1 MTHATG
7 ATSRLIFMMKY
18 DTSELLAEHSIR
30 LEMWLNQT
38 LLDIDENCP
47 PLMFDFQTERARM
60 YGFLEAIELMF
71 DFQTER
77 ARMYGFLEAIEL
89 MCDDSEYQKAK
100 QDYENMC
107 DTIEKIIQRTEPKGI
122 L

>member
-1 MTHATG
+1 
-7 ATSRLIFMMKY
+7 MKF
-18 DTSELLAEHSIR
+18 DTSELLAEHSVR

-47 PLMFDFQTERARM
+47 PLMYDFRVDQARM
-60 YGFLEAIELMF
+60 L
-71 DFQTER
+71 
-77 ARMYGFLEAIEL
+77 GFLEAIEL

-100 QDYENMC
+100 QEYENLS
-107 DTIEKIIQRTEPKGI
+107 DTIEKIIQRTELRGI

>member
-1 MTHATG
+1 
-7 ATSRLIFMMKY
+7 MMKY
-18 DTSELLAEHSIR
+18 DVTELLAEHSVR

-47 PLMFDFQTERARM
+47 PLMYDFRVDQARM
-60 YGFLEAIELMF
+60 LGFLEAIEL
-71 DFQTER
+71 
-77 ARMYGFLEAIEL
+77 I
-89 MCDDSEYQKAK
+89 CDESDYQKAK
-100 QDYENMC
+100 QAYENMS

>member
-60 YGFLEAIELMF
+60 YGFLEAIELM
-71 DFQTER
+71 
-77 ARMYGFLEAIEL
+77 
-89 MCDDSEYQKAK
+89 CDDSEYQKAK
-100 QDYENMC
+100 QYYENMC

>member
-1 MTHATG
+1 MNRST
-7 ATSRLIFMMKY
+7 FMMKY
-18 DTSELLAEHSIR
+18 DVTELLAEHSVR

-47 PLMFDFQTERARM
+47 PLMYDFRVDQARM
-60 YGFLEAIELMF
+60 LGFLEAIEL
-71 DFQTER
+71 
-77 ARMYGFLEAIEL
+77 I
-89 MCDDSEYQKAK
+89 CDESDYQKAK
-100 QDYENMC
+100 QAYENMS